1 MSVNHIRPAL
11 AGLTVIATVL
21 LIVGPHAAVAQNPFG
36 AGPSAPPEAMG
47 GVVGWA
53 LRQQALYYRELTAL
67 IRAARQNGGI
77 AYGLLGLSFAYGV
90 FHAAGPG
97 HGKAVIS
104 SYLFANG
111 ETWRRGVALSF
122 AAALLQSLVAV
133 GIVALFAAVLGSTAQ
148 VIGGAARDVEI
159 ASYLMVIAVGLRL
172 AWVKGHAFAAEW
184 RQFRERAIVF
194 PTPTLAMT
202 SPAGA
207 AAPSVHFTVHVYDR
221 DDHSHHDGCLR
232 DAHHDHDDQP
242 ASRHGACDGCGHA
255 HGPQPEEV
263 AGPGGWRRGLSA
275 VAAAGLRPCS
285 GAIIVLV
292 FALTQDLF
300 WTGVAATFAMGLGT
314 AITVAAL
321 ASFAL
326 VARSAAAWLAGGR
339 GAGTLALRGVEIAAA
354 LAIVLFG
361 ALLLT
366 GHIASERM
374 LLV

>member
-1 MSVNHIRPAL
+1 MSMTPARASLARIAAIAAAAIVLTLLADPAL
-11 AGLTVIATVL
+11 
-21 LIVGPHAAVAQNPFG
+21 AQNPFG
-36 AGPSAPPEAMG
+36 AGPSVPPEAMG
-47 GVVGWA
+47 GIVGWA
-53 LRQQALYYRELTAL
+53 LHQQALYYRELTAM
-67 IRAARQNGGI
+67 IRTARQNGGI

-133 GIVALFAAVLGSTAQ
+133 GIVGLFAALLGSTAQ
-148 VIGGAARDVEI
+148 VISGAARDVEI
-159 ASYLMVIAVGLRL
+159 ASYLLVIAVGLRL
-172 AWVKGHAFAAEW
+172 AWVKSRSFVAAW
-184 RQFRERAIVF
+184 RQLREPVIAF
-194 PTPTLAMT
+194 PTPALAMAAD
-202 SPAGA
+202 SA
-207 AAPSVHFTVHVYDR
+207 AAPPAHFT
-221 DDHSHHDGCLR
+221 
-232 DAHHDHDDQP
+232 AHACDHDDH
-242 ASRHGACDGCGHA
+242 AHHGGCQHYDHGGCGHA
-255 HGPQPEEV
+255 HGPQPDEV

-275 VAAAGLRPCS
+275 VVAAGLRPCS

-321 ASFAL
+321 ASFAV
-326 VARSAAAWLAGGR
+326 VARSAAARLIGSHR
-339 GAGTLALRGVEIAAA
+339 GAGTLALRGIEVAAA
-354 LAIVLFG
+354 LVIVLFG

-374 LLV
+374 FLA